1 MKIAKTICAV
11 IVAVFMIA
19 YTVTGAALF
28 AVDLSLDEKNI
39 ENVLNSSE
47 ALSSLIQSAELSIND
62 HMEENAEEIVE
73 EFGGDSDKLDL
84 TEMYNLPEATALFAH
99 IFTGNARYILYNE
112 EYTQVDEQLV
122 EDYLCAVAQFGT
134 QKEINE
140 DEMEDYL
147 SVKRDIY
154 VDKFNS
160 FISRNGEIV
169 AEQEDAIGVVRFLFN
184 DIKFICMAASVV
196 HMLILILLVRG
207 KLGYYINAAAFAI
220 SGIFLL
226 VGSTSL
232 EMLMGRVVND
242 RYATIMAEIY
252 RGRVALIGALLF
264 AAFALLIAIALIKS
278 IRSNPQPQKNEE

>member
-19 YTVTGAALF
+19 YMITGAALF

-73 EFGGDSDKLDL
+73 EFGGDSDEIDASELYK
-84 TEMYNLPEATALFAH
+84 LPETNALFAH

-112 EYTQVDEQLV
+112 EYTQVDEKLV
-122 EDYLCAVAQFGT
+122 EDYLCAVAQFGAD
-134 QKEINE
+134 KEINE

-147 SVKRDIY
+147 SVKRTIY

-169 AEQEDAIGVVRFLFN
+169 KEQEDAIGIVRFLFN
-184 DIKFICMAASVV
+184 DIKFIAMAASVV

-207 KLGYYINAAAFAI
+207 KLGYYINAAVFAI

-232 EMLMGRVVND
+232 EIIMEKIVTS

-252 RGRVALIGALLF
+252 RGRIALIGALLF
-264 AAFALLIAIALIKS
+264 AAFALFIAIALIKA
-278 IRSNPQPQKNEE
+278 IRNNPQPQESKE